1 MGEFDGLLQGA
12 VRQAQAANQPENGD
26 YYDDEG
32 FLVCG
37 NCHTRR
43 QVEVNMPDL
52 KAVPFDPKKKVRVKM
67 PVSCR
72 CRAERRKQE
81 EQMLMQDREMR
92 AAQTLQRQSLMDERL
107 RDISFDGFQ
116 QTKDNAYNLK
126 LCLRYAKHFD
136 EMLAKNQG
144 LLFYGGVG
152 TGKTFAAACIANH
165 LLSLRVPVVMTSFVK
180 LLETMQGF
188 SEDDST
194 LIARLNRAKLLIIDD
209 LGAERSTDFALEKVY
224 DIVDSRY
231 RAKLPIILTTNL
243 SMTEMKESADIRY
256 TRMQTSSAGGGKPS
270 SRCLS
275 TCGKKSRPFSRRT
288 ATHEPPA
295 GICLK
300 NITEKGERHH
310 GSHLCNPH
318 CEGQEDPR
326 SGSGADSE
334 AG

>member
-1 MGEFDGLLQGA
+1 MAEIEGVSGALGGLMA
-12 VRQAQAANQPENGD
+12 QAQRAGQPENGD
-26 YYDDEG
+26 YYDSEG

-37 NCHTRR
+37 KCHTRR

-72 CRAERRKQE
+72 CRAERRYQE
-81 EQMLMQDREMR
+81 EQMLQQDKDMR
-92 AAQTLQRQSLMDERL
+92 AMEALKRQSLMDERL
-107 RDISFDGFQ
+107 RDVSFDSFRK
-116 QTKDNAYNLK
+116 TNDNAYNLK
-126 LCLRYAKHFD
+126 LCLRYANHFD

-165 LLSLRVPVVMTSFVK
+165 LLNQRIPVIMTSFVK
-180 LLETMQGF
+180 LLESMQGF

-209 LGAERSTDFALEKVY
+209 LGAERSTDYALEKVY

-243 SMTEMKESADIRY
+243 SMTELKESTDIRY
-256 TRMQTSSAGGGKPS
+256 TRIYDRIFEMCYPMQFKGQSWRKVEAA
-270 SRCLS
+270 
-275 TCGKKSRPFSRRT
+275 RRFD
-288 ATHEPPA
+288 AM
-295 GICLK
+295 K
-300 NITEKGERHH
+300 NF
-310 GSHLCNPH
+310 L
-318 CEGQEDPR
+318 EGND
-326 SGSGADSE
+326 G
-334 AG
+334 

>member
-136 EMLAKNQG
+136 EMMAKNQG

-188 SEDDST
+188 SEDDGA

-209 LGAERSTDFALEKVY
+209 LGTELSNSFTTSQLFLCLNERILRQKST
-224 DIVDSRY
+224 
-231 RAKLPIILTTNL
+231 IISTNL
-243 SMTEMKESADIRY
+243 NMNQVADIYSERVLSRISNSY
-256 TRMQTSSAGGGKPS
+256 TIIKLFGDDIR
-270 SRCLS
+270 L
-275 TCGKKSRPFSRRT
+275 KKRI
-288 ATHEPPA
+288 H
-295 GICLK
+295 
-300 NITEKGERHH
+300 
-310 GSHLCNPH
+310 
-318 CEGQEDPR
+318 
-326 SGSGADSE
+326 
-334 AG
+334 